1 MADTPNIPPSLM
13 IPMNAEECQQDML
26 RRVHKWLIA
35 LEERIIMLLQ
45 TNDLEAMKPGER
57 EQAVSRHLMMLF
69 RLMQLR
75 QQYAEA
81 SPASGEQTLFDTL
94 LRGIDM
100 E

>member
-1 MADTPNIPPSLM
+1 MSDIPSTSM
-13 IPMNAEECQQDML
+13 IPMNAEECRQDIM

-35 LEERIIMLLQ
+35 LEERIVMLLQ
-45 TNDLEAMKPGER
+45 ANNLEAMKPGEC
-57 EQAVSRHLMMLF
+57 EQAVSRHLMMLV

-81 SPASGEQTLFDTL
+81 RPAANEQSLFDAL
-94 LRGIDM
+94 LRGVDL

>member
-1 MADTPNIPPSLM
+1 MADTPNVPPSLM

-26 RRVHKWLIA
+26 RRVHKWLVA

-45 TNDLEAMKPGER
+45 ANDLEAMKPGER

-81 SPASGEQTLFDTL
+81 TPTDGEQRLFDAL
-94 LRGIDM
+94 LRGIDD

>member
-1 MADTPNIPPSLM
+1 MTN

-26 RRVHKWLIA
+26 RRVHKWLLA
-35 LEERIIMLLQ
+35 LEERIVLLLQ
-45 TNDLEAMKPGER
+45 ATDLEAMKPGEC
-57 EQAVSRHLMMLF
+57 EQAVSRHLMMLL

-81 SPASGEQTLFDTL
+81 SSKDEQALFDAL
-94 LRGIDM
+94 LRGVDV